1 MIYFRAPRIIIRE
14 IIGDHLVATY
24 TEELFLVNKSCYII
38 VSNKDDKDFLKFL
51 LGVLNSSLIG
61 FYVQNLCDK
70 SKQKL
75 FPLITMGTLKKIPIP
90 TKNLVLQGKIVSMV
104 EKVLNDY
111 DSFGENKIDFLVY
124 HLYGLTYDEVLIV
137 DPDTP
142 ITREEYEAY
151 KGE

>member
-1 MIYFRAPRIIIRE
+1 
-14 IIGDHLVATY
+14 
-24 TEELFLVNKSCYII
+24 
-38 VSNKDDKDFLKFL
+38 
-51 LGVLNSSLIG
+51 
-61 FYVQNLCDK
+61 
-70 SKQKL
+70 
-75 FPLITMGTLKKIPIP
+75 
-90 TKNLVLQGKIVSMV
+90 MV